1 MPISSACQSLRTSIN
16 DLLPRDRRGGR
27 PSGFD
32 RLTRRID
39 FQQRPNLFWSGADR
53 DRAIQAGTGKCQLGR
68 LRGQNR
74 RSFAQGVAS
83 VSDDARTNS
92 VSDGQFERSRRIPA
106 GDSAR
111 NRRFG
116 FPTCDAT
123 WCRSDKSSHSMICK
137 GNFPGTERGRSFPLD
152 SRWLIGGPGMANL

>member
-123 WCRSDKSSHSMICK
+123 GCRSDTRRDAVICAGNSH
-137 GNFPGTERGRSFPLD
+137 GTEPCRRLPLNF
-152 SRWLIGGPGMANL
+152 R